1 MGIEITTGK
10 REDNVP
16 GQRIAFPSSVDA
28 MGVTDVDLARLRR
41 SYLRRIGV
49 RVGHRPLEPFEM
61 GFLAEDLHVPPELV
75 AAEWAQL
82 TASRD
87 AVGTTSGGA
96 GG

>member
-1 MGIEITTGK
+1 
-10 REDNVP
+10 
-16 GQRIAFPSSVDA
+16 

-41 SYLRRIGV
+41 SYLRRVGV
-49 RVGHRPLEPFEM
+49 RAGHRPLERFEIE
-61 GFLAEDLHVPPELV
+61 FLAEDLHVSADTV

-87 AVGTTSGGA
+87 AVGTGFGGA

>member
-1 MGIEITTGK
+1 
-10 REDNVP
+10 
-16 GQRIAFPSSVDA
+16 

-49 RVGHRPLEPFEM
+49 RVGHRPLEPFETE
-61 GFLAEDLHVPPELV
+61 FLAEDLNVSADAV
-75 AAEWAQL
+75 AQEWAEL

-87 AVGTTSGGA
+87 AVGTGSGGA